1 MDHAFDSVN
10 LIDEAVIKFNHE
22 DDTYEVISCGAT
34 PDMLSVINQNI
45 QNDIENHPEREVTK
59 VEKILGERKHVRDE
73 NAERFLVDLQ
83 NKKQQI
89 ILHKILTTREG
100 P

>member
-1 MDHAFDSVN
+1 MDHSFDSVN

-83 NKKQQI
+83 NKK
-89 ILHKILTTREG
+89 
-100 P
+100 

>member
-1 MDHAFDSVN
+1 MDHAFDSAN

-45 QNDIENHPEREVTK
+45 
-59 VEKILGERKHVRDE
+59 
-73 NAERFLVDLQ
+73 
-83 NKKQQI
+83 
-89 ILHKILTTREG
+89 
-100 P
+100 